1 MKQYLRLESVTGV
14 GYRKSEVMIAFIPA
28 RGGSKGVPGKN
39 IKEICGKPLIA
50 YTIEAALEA
59 ESVDRVIV
67 TTDDEAI
74 AAVAREYGAEV
85 PFMRPAEL
93 STDTASAIDVYLH
106 ATEFVMNETGQQIDK
121 FMVLLPTVPL
131 RTAGHID
138 EAVAQFN
145 RDGAT
150 TLISFAEAEVPASW
164 YHLTD
169 AEGRVRN
176 AGFGQGITMSN
187 RQNNETYIVPN
198 GAIYILDYNLLKNNR
213 TYYCDNT
220 VAYIMARE
228 DSIDIDYPMDFE
240 IARCF
245 MEKRNSESNQ

>member
-1 MKQYLRLESVTGV
+1 M
-14 GYRKSEVMIAFIPA
+14 
-28 RGGSKGVPGKN
+28 PGKN

-50 YTIEAALEA
+50 WTIEAALKA
-59 ESVDRVIV
+59 EGVDRVIV

-93 STDTASAIDVYLH
+93 SSDTASAIDVYLH
-106 ATEFVMNETGQQIDK
+106 ATEFVMQETGEKISK

-131 RTAGHID
+131 RTEQHID
-138 EAVAQFN
+138 EAIAQFN

-150 TLISFAEAEVPASW
+150 TMISFAEAEVPASW
-164 YHLTD
+164 YHTTD
-169 AEGRVRN
+169 ENGRVHN
-176 AGFGQGITMSN
+176 AGFGKGITMTN

-198 GAIYILDYNLLKNNR
+198 GAIYILDYDLLKQER

-220 VAYIMARE
+220 VAYIMKRE
-228 DSIDIDYPMDFE
+228 DSIDIDYPIDFE
-240 IARCF
+240 FATCL
-245 MEKRNSESNQ
+245 MEKRNK

>member
-1 MKQYLRLESVTGV
+1 
-14 GYRKSEVMIAFIPA
+14 MIAFIPA

-50 YTIEAALEA
+50 WTIEAAKKA
-59 ESVDRVIV
+59 KCIDRVIV

-74 AAVAREYGAEV
+74 AAVAKEYGAEV

-93 STDTASAIDVYLH
+93 SSDTASAIDVYIH
-106 ATEFVMNETGQQIDK
+106 ATEFVMNETGQKLEK

-131 RTAGHID
+131 RTEKHID
-138 EAVAQFN
+138 EAMAQFEA
-145 RDGAT
+145 DKAT

-164 YHLTD
+164 YHVTD
-169 AEGRVRN
+169 DNGRVHN
-176 AGFGQGITMSN
+176 AGFGTGVTMSN

-198 GAIYILDYNLLKNNR
+198 GAIYILDYELLKNKR

-220 VAYIMARE
+220 VAYIMSRE
-228 DSIDIDYPMDFE
+228 DSIDIDYPIDFE
-240 IARCF
+240 FAKCL
-245 MEKRNSESNQ
+245 MEKRVNDTI

>member
-1 MKQYLRLESVTGV
+1 
-14 GYRKSEVMIAFIPA
+14 MIAFIPA

-50 YTIEAALEA
+50 WTIEAAKKA
-59 ESVDRVIV
+59 KGIDRVIV

-93 STDTASAIDVYLH
+93 SSDTASAIDVYLH
-106 ATEFVMNETGQQIDK
+106 ATEFVMNETGEQIEK

-131 RTAGHID
+131 RTEKHIE
-138 EAVAQFN
+138 EAMAQFEA
-145 RDGAT
+145 DKAT

-164 YHLTD
+164 YHVTD
-169 AEGRVRN
+169 EKGRVHN
-176 AGFGQGITMSN
+176 AGFGSGVTMSN

-198 GAIYILDYNLLKNNR
+198 GAIYILDYDLLKNKR

-220 VAYIMARE
+220 VAYIMSRE
-228 DSIDIDYPMDFE
+228 DSIDIDYPIDFE
-240 IARCF
+240 FAKCL
-245 MEKRNSESNQ
+245 MEKRVNDNN

>member
-1 MKQYLRLESVTGV
+1 
-14 GYRKSEVMIAFIPA
+14 MIAFIPA

-50 YTIEAALEA
+50 WTIEAAKKA
-59 ESVDRVIV
+59 KGIDRVIV

-74 AAVAREYGAEV
+74 AKVAKEYGAEV

-93 STDTASAIDVYLH
+93 SSDTASAIDVYLH
-106 ATEFVMNETGQQIDK
+106 ATEFVMNETGEKIEK

-131 RTAGHID
+131 RNEKHIE
-138 EAVAQFN
+138 EALAQFEAAE
-145 RDGAT
+145 AT

-164 YHLTD
+164 YHKLD
-169 AEGRVRN
+169 DNGRVHN
-176 AGFGQGITMSN
+176 AGFGQGITMTN

-198 GAIYILDYNLLKNNR
+198 GAIYILDYNLLKTKR

-220 VAYIMARE
+220 VAYIMKRE
-228 DSIDIDYPMDFE
+228 NSIDIDYPIDFE
-240 IARCF
+240 FAKCL
-245 MEKRNSESNQ
+245 MQKRFENK